1 MRGYQQNGGIDMKIL
16 EVDKTQPF
24 VNNHN
29 IDARRI
35 YDYNGAQII
44 HMTLHPGE
52 SLKPHSTPVDVAFY
66 ILEGSGLIEIADETA
81 PVGPGTCIESPKNIP
96 HRLINHTEK
105 PFKFLVIKMPQ

>member
-1 MRGYQQNGGIDMKIL
+1 MKIL

-35 YDYNGAQII
+35 YDYNCAQII

-52 SLKPHSTPVDVAFY
+52 SLKSHSTPVDVAFY
-66 ILEGSGLIEIADETA
+66 TLEGSGLVEIGGKTA
-81 PVGPGTCIESPKNIP
+81 QVNSGACIESPKNIP
-96 HRLINHTEK
+96 HRLINTTNK

>member
-1 MRGYQQNGGIDMKIL
+1 MKIL

-35 YDYNGAQII
+35 YDYNHAQII

-52 SLKPHSTPVDVAFY
+52 SLKPHTTPVDVAFY
-66 ILEGSGLIEIADETA
+66 ILEGSGLVEIGDESA
-81 PVGPGTCIESPKNIP
+81 PVNPGACIESPKDIP
-96 HRLINHTEK
+96 HRLINNTDK
-105 PFKFLVIKMPQ
+105 PFKFLVIKMPK